1 MTMGRDL
8 SSASIVVTSPI
19 AVGILN
25 SKLGNTEIT
34 ATVVNDIMSLMM
46 LSIIV
51 QLAADG
57 GISQLNVGD
66 IIVTGIN
73 ITVFLGGIFLLDTIL
88 RKIAGLLRRKVEPFF
103 NKLLIEESFRL
114 LLITAIAISLI
125 AQDIGL
131 HFTIGTSSHG

>member
-1 MTMGRDL
+1 MTMGRDF
-8 SSASIVVTSPI
+8 SGASIVVTSPI

-34 ATVVNDIMSLMM
+34 AAVVNDIMSLIM

-73 ITVFLGGIFLLDTIL
+73 ITVFLEAYFYRHHTPKQCG
-88 RKIAGLLRRKVEPFF
+88 P
-103 NKLLIEESFRL
+103 
-114 LLITAIAISLI
+114 
-125 AQDIGL
+125 
-131 HFTIGTSSHG
+131 TSKKS